1 MVEKQLDGRGRKA
14 DEGKSRRG
22 KEQTRRK
29 KRGSFAALSSVSA
42 VAGNPLVKGV
52 FTPAPAPFVHG
63 DKVYMFTGHDEND
76 AKFFKM
82 KEWFVFESEDLVNWK
97 SLGARQRQ
105 SRRRICIT
113 RTGVYPLNTCY
124 FTPSRAGKVT
134 SLIVRRRPKA
144 PSRGAL
150 GEYAVSPRSDLCLS
164 SAFRRRSGCRLEG

>member
-1 MVEKQLDGRGRKA
+1 MWLRSSWTDEGERRTRERA
-14 DEGKSRRG
+14 DE
-22 KEQTRRK
+22 K
-29 KRGSFAALSSVSA
+29 KKARQFAALSSVSA

-52 FTPAPAPFVHG
+52 FTPDPAPFVHG

-113 RTGVYPLNTCY
+113 QKGETSAITRTGVHP
-124 FTPSRAGKVT
+124 FG
-134 SLIVRRRPKA
+134 
-144 PSRGAL
+144 
-150 GEYAVSPRSDLCLS
+150 
-164 SAFRRRSGCRLEG
+164 